1 MNCDRIGCSF
11 IDGKRES
18 VIYSFSLDKLPGHK
32 KSKNIQT
39 KQHKKSLNPILVR
52 KHFILNMIKIE
63 KFTSVEKQ
71 LPLLCNEWAFKYEL
85 FSLCIVYKFLY
96 NLIFK
101 DFFKI
106 CIHNWHYASLI
117 LVGKQ

>member
-1 MNCDRIGCSF
+1 MKCDCIGGSF
-11 IDGKRES
+11 INGKRELS
-18 VIYSFSLDKLPGHK
+18 YSFSLDNHLFIK
-32 KSKNIQT
+32 KSQNIQT

-71 LPLLCNEWAFKYEL
+71 LPLLCNEWTFKYEL
-85 FSLCIVYKFLY
+85 YSLYIVYKFLY

-101 DFFKI
+101 DFFEN
-106 CIHNWHYASLI
+106 CIYNWHYASMI